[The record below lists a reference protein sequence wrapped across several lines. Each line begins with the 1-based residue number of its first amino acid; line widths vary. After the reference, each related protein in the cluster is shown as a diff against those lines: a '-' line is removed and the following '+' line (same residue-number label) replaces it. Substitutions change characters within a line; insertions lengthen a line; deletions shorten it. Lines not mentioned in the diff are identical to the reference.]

1 MKKNHIIIIVF
12 WLFLL
17 SFIRADAQG
26 YKTRFVVAK
35 DGSGDYTSIQ
45 AAVDGAK
52 AFPGLEITIFIKKG
66 IYEEKVT
73 VGSWNTHLSL
83 VGESKDS
90 TIITYGDF
98 FNKMKRGPNSTFLTA
113 TLTVEA
119 NDFQAKNLTIINS
132 AGPVA
137 QALALS
143 VTGTRCYF
151 ENCSFIGN
159 QDTLYAAGEG
169 AYQYYKNCYIEGT
182 VDFIFGPA
190 TALFEKCRI
199 YCKQHG
205 QYITAASTPQTAQYG
220 YVFQNCDISGNAP
233 DNTFALGRPWR
244 PYAKVVYLHCHLGAV
259 IKDTGWDNWRNPEN
273 EKTAYYAEYKNTGPG
288 DQPGKRCSWSHQLT
302 DDEAKLYTKK
312 LILNGWE
319 PK

>member
-1 MKKNHIIIIVF
+1 MKRVLTIALSLMCAIFANAQKRIIV
-12 WLFLL
+12 
-17 SFIRADAQG
+17 AQ
-26 YKTRFVVAK
+26 
-35 DGSGDYTSIQ
+35 DGSGNYKTVQ
-45 AAVDGAK
+45 AAINAVPDSSAK
-52 AFPGLEITIFIKKG
+52 TVEILIKPGTYKERIVVPKSKINITLIG
-66 IYEEKVT
+66 EDAEKT
-73 VGSWNTHLSL
+73 ILTWDDYASR
-83 VGESKDS
+83 KDS
-90 TIITYGDF
+90 TGKELGTSHSASFYAYGAGF
-98 FNKMKRGPNSTFLTA
+98 T
-113 TLTVEA
+113 
-119 NDFQAKNLTIINS
+119 AKNITFENS
-132 AGPVA
+132 AGPVG
-137 QALALS
+137 QALAIY
-143 VTGTRCYF
+143 VGADKATF
-151 ENCSFIGN
+151 INCRFLGF
-159 QDTLYAAGEG
+159 QDTILTNGIGCRE
-169 AYQYYKNCYIEGT
+169 YYYNCYIEGT